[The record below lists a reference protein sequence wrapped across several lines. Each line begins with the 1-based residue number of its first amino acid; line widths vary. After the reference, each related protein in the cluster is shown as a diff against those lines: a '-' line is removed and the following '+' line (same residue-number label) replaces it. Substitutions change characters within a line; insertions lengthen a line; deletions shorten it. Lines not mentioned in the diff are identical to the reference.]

1 MPNAMPALEQKTTT
15 PVLYVFFGMIATGKS
30 TLAQGWARHKRLH
43 CYNSD
48 LVRKE
53 LAGISPT
60 DNLRQAVDTGI
71 YSREFSRK
79 TYQALLEKAEAV
91 LQRGESVILDASYQ
105 YIRDRVDIRS
115 LAKKLG
121 CKVYFILCQCSEPE
135 MQRRMDLRA
144 LDPAAVSDGRWE
156 IYLQQK
162 KRFELPDELAAS
174 ELIIIDTQA
183 PLDNLLQELAK
194 KLPLEF

>member
-144 LDPAAVSDGRWE
+144 LDPAAGR
-156 IYLQQK
+156 
-162 KRFELPDELAAS
+162 
-174 ELIIIDTQA
+174 
-183 PLDNLLQELAK
+183 LDDRDRGRRRSTRPSGRRRKHAGT
-194 KLPLEF
+194 LPLHRIQEAGRRRLHRRNARQ